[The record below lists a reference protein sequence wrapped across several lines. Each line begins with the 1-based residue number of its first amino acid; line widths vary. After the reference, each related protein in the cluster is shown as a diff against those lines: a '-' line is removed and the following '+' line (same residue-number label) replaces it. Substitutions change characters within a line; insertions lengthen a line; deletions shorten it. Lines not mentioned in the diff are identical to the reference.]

1 MFSVSP
7 STYVSTSEEVPL
19 EIRGWCRIHKDGRFE
34 RLAGTTTVP
43 AGSDPLTG
51 VQSKD
56 VVLSSKNNV
65 SVRIYIPKFATSNE
79 KLPTLIYFHGGGY
92 KIESATSSTYHPTLN
107 LITRESN
114 VIAVSVDYRLAP
126 EYPIPTM
133 YEDSWEAIRW
143 VASHDSGNGPD
154 KWLNDYADLKN
165 VFLGGDSVG
174 ANIAHNMA
182 IRVGLNLNHASKI
195 ELKGLILL
203 HPFFNGEEPIE
214 PKTRKDKE
222 FEAAKDYLWNL
233 VNPMGI
239 ERDDPLFNPGTDP
252 NVSGLRCSKILVCI
266 GEKDKLRGMGLY
278 YKKVMQKSGWVGR
291 VDVLESKGEGHVF
304 FLHNTS
310 SENSCTLRKR
320 ICIFINPIRSK
331 A

>member
-1 MFSVSP
+1 
-7 STYVSTSEEVPL
+7 
-19 EIRGWCRIHKDGRFE
+19 
-34 RLAGTTTVP
+34 
-43 AGSDPLTG
+43 
-51 VQSKD
+51 
-56 VVLSSKNNV
+56 
-65 SVRIYIPKFATSNE
+65 
-79 KLPTLIYFHGGGY
+79 
-92 KIESATSSTYHPTLN
+92 
-107 LITRESN
+107 
-114 VIAVSVDYRLAP
+114 
-126 EYPIPTM
+126 
-133 YEDSWEAIRW
+133 
-143 VASHDSGNGPD
+143 
-154 KWLNDYADLKN
+154 
-165 VFLGGDSVG
+165 
-174 ANIAHNMA
+174 MA
-182 IRVGLNLNHASKI
+182 IRVGLNLNLASKI
-195 ELKGLILL
+195 ELKGLVLL

-214 PKTRKDKE
+214 PKTRKDRE

-233 VNPMGI
+233 VNPTVDRT
-239 ERDDPLFNPGTDP
+239 RDDPLFNPGTDP